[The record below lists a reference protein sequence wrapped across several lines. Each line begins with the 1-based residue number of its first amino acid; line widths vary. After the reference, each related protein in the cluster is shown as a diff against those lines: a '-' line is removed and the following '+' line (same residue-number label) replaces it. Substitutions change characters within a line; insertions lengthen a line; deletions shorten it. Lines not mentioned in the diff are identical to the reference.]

1 MNYLHVLTGQDPV
14 ITDVD
19 LVVTAQI
26 EQHLGHSSVSMEDRD
41 IDVQEAETV
50 AAFCDQGCGCS
61 LLDGAPCSRQ
71 FSLQH
76 YKDMRSDT
84 AELSWGEL
92 NMALMGQVMAL
103 TCCEETVRRVH
114 HLPSERQRNTTL
126 FQHHGLP
133 VCRRTFLF
141 LHGVGDF

>member
-1 MNYLHVLTGQDPV
+1 
-14 ITDVD
+14 
-19 LVVTAQI
+19 
-26 EQHLGHSSVSMEDRD
+26 MEDRD

-50 AAFCDQGCGCS
+50 AAFFDQEYGCS

-92 NMALMGQVMAL
+92 NMVLMGQVMAL
-103 TCCEETVRRVH
+103 TCCEQTIRRVR
-114 HLPSERQRNTTL
+114 HLSTERQRNTTL
-126 FQHHGLP
+126 LDHHGL
-133 VCRRTFLF
+133 
-141 LHGVGDF
+141 